1 MKKILVIEDDSGIRD
16 SICQVL
22 ETEGYR
28 VISAENGSLGVKLA
42 YEAEPDIILCDVV
55 MPEMDGYAVIEKIRN
70 NPATETTPFIFL
82 TGKSDPV
89 EIRKGMNLGA
99 DDYLYKPF
107 TVEELLSAVLLRLKK
122 NEALMQRTEKKM
134 NELRDS
140 IGFSLPHELN
150 TPLAAIL
157 GFAETIQTDFEVL
170 GAEDV
175 KEMAGYIMESA
186 GRLRATIKKFLMFTH
201 LQIIS
206 ENPEERKRLKQ
217 RTCPISPQ
225 AIQSMLRNCNKK
237 HLRENDVIVDVD
249 PAEIAVQYDYLLV
262 MLTEVLDNSFKF
274 SVPGEKVYITG
285 KKDDGKY
292 RLEIRDEGA
301 GMTKEQIEHMG
312 AFVQFNRNKQEQQG
326 SGLGLA
332 SAKMAA
338 ELFNTGFMLKPNGK
352 KGLIAEFQFKI
363 TVKKFVTMA

>member
-16 SICQVL
+16 SICQIL

-28 VISAENGSLGVKLA
+28 VVSAENGSLGVKLA
-42 YEAEPDIILCDVV
+42 FEAEPDIILCDVV
-55 MPEMDGYAVIEKIRN
+55 MPEMDGYAVIQKIRS
-70 NPATETTPFIFL
+70 NPSTDTTPFVFL

-107 TVEELLSAVLLRLKK
+107 TVDELISAVRMRIKK
-122 NEALMQRTEKKM
+122 NETLMQRTEKKM

-157 GFAETIQTDFEVL
+157 GFAETIQSDIDML
-170 GAEDV
+170 GTEDV
-175 KEMAGYIMESA
+175 KEMAGYIIDSA

-206 ENPEERKRLKQ
+206 ENPEEKKRLQQ
-217 RTCPISPQ
+217 RTCPVSVQ
-225 AIQSMLRNCNKK
+225 TIQSMLRNCNKK
-237 HLRENDVIVDVD
+237 YLREKDVVADIEA
-249 PAEIAVQYDYLLV
+249 AEIAVQYDYLLV
-262 MLTEVLDNSFKF
+262 ILTEILDNAFKF
-274 SVPGEKVYITG
+274 SVPGEKVYISG
-285 KKDDGKY
+285 SRDSGRY
-292 RLEIRDEGA
+292 RLSIRDEGA
-301 GMTKEQIEHMG
+301 GMTREQIENMG
-312 AFVQFNRNKQEQQG
+312 AFVQFNRTKQEQQG

-338 ELFNTGFMLKPNGK
+338 EIFNTEFILKPNSG
-352 KGLIAEFQFKI
+352 KGLTAELVFNI